1 MTHKLVRSSRY
12 IARGGE
18 VWRKQKV
25 FESFSRR
32 SEQLELLEYSLNLPG
47 ALKLDERTADT

>member
-1 MTHKLVRSSRY
+1 MRSPRY
-12 IARGGE
+12 EARGGE

-32 SEQLELLEYSLNLPG
+32 SEQLELLEYSPNLPG